1 MLMTGGVKVSSSPG
15 REKLPPPIGLARLL
29 YGKAIG
35 SRSRGRSASAARS
48 SPMFVSQS
56 RSRGRSATAA
66 VEVAAAAAEEG
77 EPSSPKVTCIG
88 QVRMRNKNRTPWGKH
103 RKAPSAKKQRSH
115 SCLVS
120 CHCFHKAFLC
130 VVFKTPPGGGG
141 GRHRLWLWRRRW
153 SCIQSGR
160 SEEYK
165 ERKKLDPVKSPQ
177 LPEFITCATKEA
189 DKKYDDGEGG
199 NGEAV
204 VVREEPPVPLS
215 SETTSSSPPK
225 NALLLMRCRSAP
237 HNRASSLATGR
248 FALPP
253 DEELVQQ
260 SAAGEET
267 TQEAA
272 AEAQAEEEHQVEDDE
287 AKGSESQRL
296 LVLPRSKS
304 EPAWRAAA
312 KLAVPEAASC
322 FWPAQVNDNRL
333 HYSSPTHVPSPP
345 Q

>member
-1 MLMTGGVKVSSSPG
+1 MLKPGGVKVSSSPG

-35 SRSRGRSASAARS
+35 SRGRRLSASAARS
-48 SPMFVSQS
+48 SPMFVSRS
-56 RSRGRSATAA
+56 RSRGRSASAA
-66 VEVAAAAAEEG
+66 AEAAAAAEEG

-88 QVRMRNKNRTPWGKH
+88 QVRMRNKKRTPSAKQ
-103 RKAPSAKKQRSH
+103 RKAPSAKKRRSH

-141 GRHRLWLWRRRW
+141 GGRRRWLWRRRW
-153 SCIQSGR
+153 SCIQSSR

-165 ERKKLDPVKSPQ
+165 ERKKPDPLKSPQ
-177 LPEFITCATKEA
+177 PPEFITCATKEA
-189 DKKYDDGEGG
+189 DKRGDSEGK

-204 VVREEPPVPLS
+204 AVREEPRVSLS
-215 SETTSSSPPK
+215 SETTSSPPK

-248 FALPP
+248 FALPS

-272 AEAQAEEEHQVEDDE
+272 AEVQAEEKHQVEDDE

-333 HYSSPTHVPSPP
+333 HYTSPTHISSSP